1 MRPYLA
7 LLFLGVFG
15 VQGCAFVAGTAAAT
29 AGAVGAI
36 AFTNRG
42 ARTEVAA
49 PVAEVDDRAR
59 KAFDKLDI
67 ATTASSVESRGEEQS
82 LEGRIGETDV
92 VVEMTSSGKGV
103 THVDVRAKRGW
114 FSYDKELARRILED
128 IISA

>member
-15 VQGCAFVAGTAAAT
+15 VQGCAFLAGTAAAT
-29 AGAVGAI
+29 AGAVGVVAM
-36 AFTNRG
+36 TNRG
-42 ARTEVAA
+42 AETQVAA

-59 KAFDKLDI
+59 QAFDKLAI
-67 ATTASSVESRGEEQS
+67 STTASSVKSGGDEQS

-103 THVDVRAKRGW
+103 T
-114 FSYDKELARRILED
+114 
-128 IISA
+128 